1 MTHILLSGSRHIVP
15 LLVAVL
21 YVSCASPPEVE
32 KKMGPPPVPAPFAP
46 NTCQF
51 AGTITEILPVEKAG
65 GKGPC
70 STVPCLAL
78 VRVDRVIGYGSAFG
92 TPIAGG
98 TILRIR
104 FPYTLAPT
112 HALFPAVG
120 DLPPALNKGDS
131 FTATL
136 TSTDAPSTGEQKG
149 NLAANQA
156 LEYTLTTYSRTTGP
170 EGVR

>member
-1 MTHILLSGSRHIVP
+1 MTRVPLSGYRHSVF

-21 YVSCASPPEVE
+21 SISCASPPEAE
-32 KKMGPPPVPAPFAP
+32 KKADPPPIPAPLAP

-51 AGTITEILPVEKAG
+51 AGTITEILPVEKT
-65 GKGPC
+65 GKQGPC
-70 STVPCLAL
+70 TTVPCLAL

-92 TPIAGG
+92 TPIAAGA
-98 TILRIR
+98 ILRIR

-112 HALFPAVG
+112 PALFPTVG

-136 TSTDAPSTGEQKG
+136 TSTDVPSPGELTGNNSGTQT
-149 NLAANQA
+149 